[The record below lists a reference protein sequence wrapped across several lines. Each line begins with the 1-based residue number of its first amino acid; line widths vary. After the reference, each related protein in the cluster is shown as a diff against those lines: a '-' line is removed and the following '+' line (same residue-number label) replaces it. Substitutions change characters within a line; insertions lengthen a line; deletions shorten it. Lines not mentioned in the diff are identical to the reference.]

1 MNIYPALRARMGSWQ
16 YYIVRMT
23 ARELSETV
31 KFAHDIYD
39 DQTLGQAMQRI
50 LSESRVNKEIVQYLV
65 RQPNRFFSSLVV
77 AAVDGDPQFYP
88 VEITD
93 DPQFKIFRNNRR
105 LKDTFGVLTFDG
117 SQTYY
122 ALDGQHRLAAVNKLL
137 DPQDPAS
144 DAAPENFGADEF
156 SVVIVVP
163 DEEADESFNQKYRR
177 LFSNLN
183 RYAKPMDGATNII
196 MDEDDVF
203 AILTRRIIS
212 EHDFFHWNGREQE
225 SQKVKTVKGKG
236 LTEKDVY
243 FTSLETLYA
252 MNIELLSSCTRENSG
267 WGPAGQEGEQL
278 TTFKR
283 FRPDEDYID
292 SLYAEL
298 LMYWN
303 ALLAEVGDLHSTP
316 SKMRHHNPSEEE
328 AEEQEYSDHV
338 LFWPIG
344 QEMLAAIVRQLLDQ
358 KLPNPESP
366 KPGSVREA
374 IAGLGQ
380 LEWRLHQPPWKY
392 FLLVQDDKG
401 KWKMRSEERKVAIR
415 LGQRIQQWV
424 MGADEREDEGIEK
437 SLRAPWASML
447 IPQPSQKE
455 KDNMWSEVQQRHADV
470 VSSLES

>member
-16 YYIVRMT
+16 YYVVRMT

-39 DQTLGQAMQRI
+39 DQTLGQAIQRI

-77 AAVDGDPQFYP
+77 AAIDGDPQFYP
-88 VEITD
+88 VEITN
-93 DPQFKIFRNNRR
+93 DPQFAIFRNNRR
-105 LKDTFGVLTFDG
+105 LNDTFGVLTFDG

-122 ALDGQHRLAAVNKLL
+122 ALDGQHRLAAIKKLL
-137 DPQDPAS
+137 DPTGSAP
-144 DAAPENFGADEF
+144 DAAPENFEADEF
-156 SVVIVVP
+156 SVIIVVP
-163 DEEADESFNQKYRR
+163 PDDPDEDFIQKYRR

-183 RYAKPMDGATNII
+183 RYAKPTDATTNII

-212 EHDFFHWNGREQE
+212 EYEFFRWDGRERE
-225 SQKVKTVKGKG
+225 SQKVKTSKGKN
-236 LTEKDVY
+236 LKEHDVY

-252 MNIELLSSCTRENSG
+252 MNIELLSSRARENSG
-267 WGPAGQEGEQL
+267 WGPAEQEGEQL

-292 SLYAEL
+292 RLYAEL
-298 LMYWN
+298 LVYWD
-303 ALLAEVGDLHSTP
+303 ALLAEVVDLHTTP
-316 SKMRHHNPSEEE
+316 SKMRHHNPSEEG
-328 AEEQEYSDHV
+328 AEDQEYADHV

-344 QEMLAAIVRQLLDQ
+344 QLMLAAIVRQLLDRE
-358 KLPNPESP
+358 LPNPESP
-366 KPGSVREA
+366 EPDSVRQA
-374 IAGLGQ
+374 ITGLGQ

-401 KWKMRSEERKVAIR
+401 KWKMRSEQRKEVVL

-424 MGADEREDEGIEK
+424 VGADPRDDDGVDEF
-437 SLRAPWASML
+437 LRAPWASML
-447 IPQPSQKE
+447 IPQPSQE
-455 KDNMWSEVQQRHADV
+455 KQDKMWSEVQQRHADV
-470 VSSLES
+470 VSNLES